1 MSEDTDMGMT
11 PPEEG
16 GNRIFL
22 IAAIILGVVFVL
34 ALISLFAFWFLTQGQ
49 PAQPPPQNATAT
61 MVAQLG
67 GTQTAAV
74 QATQTRQAQA
84 QQTAAITATFTRSPT
99 ATRTPTITVTPVVFA
114 TILQFTN
121 TSTATIATVG
131 ASQTATRTTGTPSPP
146 AKTATRTAV
155 TGLPQTGFAESSG
168 FWGLL
173 ILAGASLMIII
184 LARQLRLNRAKR

>member
-1 MSEDTDMGMT
+1 MAEDTDMGMT

-34 ALISLFAFWFLTQGQ
+34 ALISLFAFYFLTQGQ

-61 MVAQLG
+61 MAVQLG
-67 GTQTAAV
+67 ATQTAAV

-99 ATRTPTITVTPVVFA
+99 ATRTPTVTVTPVVFA
-114 TILQFTN
+114 TILQYTN
-121 TSTATIATVG
+121 TGTATITTVG
-131 ASQTATRTTGTPSPP
+131 TVTLTTGTPSTP

-155 TGLPQTGFAESSG
+155 TGLPQTGFAESYG

-184 LARQLRLNRAKR
+184 LARQLRLNRAKH